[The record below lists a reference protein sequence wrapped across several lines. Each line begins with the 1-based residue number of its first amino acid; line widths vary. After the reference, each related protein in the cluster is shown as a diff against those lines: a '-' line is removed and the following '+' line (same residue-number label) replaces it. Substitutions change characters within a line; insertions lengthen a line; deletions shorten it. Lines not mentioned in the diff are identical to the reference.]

1 MTLFTYLTIEPFQ
14 LLTYPDRSVK
24 LQAIK
29 ALGRFPD
36 AKRDKAIQLA
46 LSIDIEEDEKL
57 ADTLCNI
64 FNSVY
69 GIPPEE
75 LNDGDLKTILFKL
88 TRIRKLDDH
97 LYPLYEFLGYC
108 SSRIPE
114 AVVDFLLERLNIAE
128 KGEKS
133 SGGKFQPLPYLG
145 FHQGLKDISSS
156 PNYKDILRRVR
167 DRALNP
173 TVIDYLPELF
183 AELSGGF
190 SSVCLEVLDEWTE
203 SDDVK
208 KIRSVGLLVKNAHP
222 GFIFSHSEF
231 VSRLIEKSYEV
242 GEDCYFIVTSNLS
255 SPAILEGG
263 TRIAGQPMP
272 QDVKLRDQ
280 AKDFLQKFP
289 VGSPTQ
295 RFYLSLSEH
304 AELSIRNSLA
314 RDEELFEE

>member
-1 MTLFTYLTIEPFQ
+1 
-14 LLTYPDRSVK
+14 
-24 LQAIK
+24 
-29 ALGRFPD
+29 
-36 AKRDKAIQLA
+36 

-97 LYPLYEFLGYC
+97 LYHIYKFLGYC

-114 AVVDFLLERLNIAE
+114 AVVNFLLERLDIAE
-128 KGEKS
+128 EKKKTSDGE
-133 SGGKFQPLPYLG
+133 FQPLPYLG
-145 FHQGLKDISSS
+145 FHQGLKDISSG

-173 TVIDYLPELF
+173 TAIDYFWLPKLF
-183 AELSGGF
+183 AELSDSF
-190 SSVCLEVLDEWTE
+190 SSVCLEVLDEWIE
-203 SDDVK
+203 SEDVK
-208 KIRSVGLLVKNAHP
+208 KIQGVGLPLKDAPP

-255 SPAILEGG
+255 SPAILDA
-263 TRIAGQPMP
+263 TRGKASRSSKRVITEVSYGFTHTAILP
-272 QDVKLRDQ
+272 
-280 AKDFLQKFP
+280 F
-289 VGSPTQ
+289 T
-295 RFYLSLSEH
+295 
-304 AELSIRNSLA
+304 I
-314 RDEELFEE
+314 